1 MRSHL
6 SPRADMSTSVTE
18 KNPATKKSKRVLYV
32 DDMRELREVA
42 HLALSRFGHKVDSAP
57 DGADAFE
64 MISADP
70 GAYDIVI
77 SDHHMTGMNG
87 LELVM
92 KLREIHFPGAIAI
105 VSSELNSDVEV
116 EYRKL
121 AVEKILNKPV
131 ELAHLLA
138 LVDGA

>member
-1 MRSHL
+1 MT
-6 SPRADMSTSVTE
+6 TSVTE

-42 HLALSRFGHKVDSAP
+42 RLALSRVGHKVDSAP
-57 DGADAFE
+57 DGSDAFE

-70 GAYDIVI
+70 GVYDIVI
-77 SDHHMTGMNG
+77 SDHHMAGMNG

-92 KLREIHFPGAIAI
+92 KLREIHFPGTIAI
-105 VSSELNSDVEV
+105 VSSELNSDVED

-121 AVEKILNKPV
+121 GIEKILNKPV
-131 ELAHLLA
+131 ELAHLRA
-138 LVDGA
+138 LVAEA